1 MPSLPGL
8 RMKPVNHLPTSHG
21 YRDRIYIIKDVILS
35 LVEYGHLNQ
44 TSLIRFC
51 GLNLKKHRSI
61 LDELE
66 LNAFISRS
74 ESSIGHRSI
83 TIYRPT
89 QKGIVF
95 CNKII
100 VPYEKCFQGIKSS
113 TLRSLRETWNQ
124 EIVKSER
131 TRIEV
136 IGLSIRSHRNN
147 KVLATLIDHRVF
159 WSCI

>member
-1 MPSLPGL
+1 MPSLPGFGT
-8 RMKPVNHLPTSHG
+8 KPINHLSTSHC

-74 ESSIGHRSI
+74 ESLIGHRTI
-83 TIYRPT
+83 TIYKPT
-89 QKGIVF
+89 KKGIVF

-100 VPYEKCFQGIKSS
+100 VPYEKVFPRDKRQLSEIYKWTVESGDGQVRENKNKSHKIITTIS
-113 TLRSLRETWNQ
+113 
-124 EIVKSER
+124 
-131 TRIEV
+131 
-136 IGLSIRSHRNN
+136 
-147 KVLATLIDHRVF
+147 
-159 WSCI
+159 

>member
-8 RMKPVNHLPTSHG
+8 RTKSVNHLPTSHC

-35 LVEYGHLNQ
+35 LVEYGYLNQ

-74 ESSIGHRSI
+74 ESSIGHRTI
-83 TIYRPT
+83 TIYKPT

-100 VPYEKCFQGIKSS
+100 VPYEKVFPRDKKQHTEISKGNVESGDS
-113 TLRSLRETWNQ
+113 EVREN
-124 EIVKSER
+124 KNR
-131 TRIEV
+131 
-136 IGLSIRSHRNN
+136 GHSIITTIS
-147 KVLATLIDHRVF
+147 
-159 WSCI
+159 

>member
-8 RMKPVNHLPTSHG
+8 GMKPINHLSTSHC
-21 YRDRIYIIKDVILS
+21 YRDRIYIIKDIILS
-35 LVEYGHLNQ
+35 LVEYGYLNQ

-74 ESSIGHRSI
+74 ESLLGHRTI
-83 TIYRPT
+83 TIYKPT
-89 QKGIVF
+89 KKGIVF

-100 VPYEKCFQGIKSS
+100 VPYEKVFPRDKMKLSEIYKWTVESGDGQVRENKNKSHKIITTIS
-113 TLRSLRETWNQ
+113 
-124 EIVKSER
+124 
-131 TRIEV
+131 
-136 IGLSIRSHRNN
+136 
-147 KVLATLIDHRVF
+147 
-159 WSCI
+159 

>member
-1 MPSLPGL
+1 MPSPPGL
-8 RMKPVNHLPTSHG
+8 GTKPINHLSTSHC

-74 ESSIGHRSI
+74 ESLIGHRTI
-83 TIYRPT
+83 TIYKPT
-89 QKGIVF
+89 QNGIIF

-100 VPYEKCFQGIKSS
+100 VPYEKVFPRDKRQLSEIYKGTMESGDGQVRENKNKSHKIITTIS
-113 TLRSLRETWNQ
+113 
-124 EIVKSER
+124 
-131 TRIEV
+131 
-136 IGLSIRSHRNN
+136 
-147 KVLATLIDHRVF
+147 
-159 WSCI
+159 